1 MLSVLSLFVF
11 FLKVESLRILSL
23 VFIIVQ
29 IVADT

>member
-1 MLSVLSLFVF
+1 MLSVLSLFFF